1 MKRKFPKVFC
11 CPTELTLD
19 VLGGK
24 WKTVILSFL
33 KQRPCRYAELSK
45 LMPTLSDKMLTERL
59 GDLVDAGLIVK
70 RKASASGK
78 REVYALT
85 DRAHSLDS
93 ILQDL
98 HVWGSTHTAEFGA
111 KIEDPLRDLQ
121 PKKACRQFGK
131 DN

>member
-1 MKRKFPKVFC
+1 MFP
-11 CPTELTLD
+11 CPAELTLD

-24 WKTVILSFL
+24 WKTVILCFL

-45 LMPTLSDKMLTERL
+45 LMPKLSDKMLTERL
-59 GDLVDAGLIVK
+59 GDLLDAELIVK
-70 RKASASGK
+70 KKASASGK

-93 ILQDL
+93 ILRDL
-98 HVWGSTHTAEFGA
+98 HVWGSTHTAAFGA
-111 KIEDPLRDLQ
+111 KIEHPLRDLH
-121 PKKACRQFGK
+121 PTKACRQFSK

>member
-1 MKRKFPKVFC
+1 VKRKFSKVFR

-24 WKTVILSFL
+24 WKTVILCIL

-45 LMPTLSDKMLTERL
+45 LMPKLSDKMLTERL

-70 RKASASGK
+70 KKASASGK
-78 REVYALT
+78 IEVYVLT
-85 DRAHSLDS
+85 NRARSLHS
-93 ILQDL
+93 ILREL
-98 HVWGSTHTAEFGA
+98 YVWGSTHAAEFGA
-111 KIEDPLRDLQ
+111 RIEDPLTDLQ
-121 PKKACRQFGK
+121 PKKAYRHFSK